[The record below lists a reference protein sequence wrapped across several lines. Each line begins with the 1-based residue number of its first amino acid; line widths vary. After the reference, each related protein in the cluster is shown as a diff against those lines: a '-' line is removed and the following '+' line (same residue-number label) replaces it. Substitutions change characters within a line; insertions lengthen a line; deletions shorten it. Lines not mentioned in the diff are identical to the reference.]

1 MWKSQISFL
10 ISSSPHFP
18 SFLYPI
24 IDCCYFAVY
33 LTLNISR
40 AIFDYISIS
49 PELYLITS
57 HELYLII
64 SQCLTINPCQ
74 LSLSHYQFSMS
85 PNIMYFQFF
94 HCVYRKVTLINSVY
108 QFYYSHYK
116 FFIIQFSKPHNV
128 SFKTIFDV
136 KTYLGLSIFLIILIT
151 IPLWVWLFMN
161 NSRPICF
168 VHLSTFQWSIFLSST
183 SHRLS
188 HLSISHHLT
197 TSIYILSY
205 YLIISF

>member
-1 MWKSQISFL
+1 MAQSVKRHQKKKKNSTYVEKSDKFSHLFI
-10 ISSSPHFP
+10 IPPHFP

-33 LTLNISR
+33 LTLSISR
-40 AIFDYISIS
+40 AIFDYISLS

-108 QFYYSHYK
+108 QFYYPTTN
-116 FFIIQFSKPHNV
+116 FSSSNSQNLTAYLLKPF
-128 SFKTIFDV
+128 SMSK
-136 KTYLGLSIFLIILIT
+136 
-151 IPLWVWLFMN
+151 
-161 NSRPICF
+161 
-168 VHLSTFQWSIFLSST
+168 
-183 SHRLS
+183 
-188 HLSISHHLT
+188 SISV
-197 TSIYILSY
+197 YP
-205 YLIISF
+205 FF